1 MKTIPTLLAASV
13 AALTTMLVSCDSKQE
28 QARERSLENKADALE
43 EQAKAVKKEGEQ
55 HADAIEDAKKINDL
69 NAEATRK
76 EAEAKAEALKREA
89 EATREQK

>member
-1 MKTIPTLLAASV
+1 MKIIPTLLSV
-13 AALTTMLVSCDSKQE
+13 SFAALTTMLVSCDSKQE
-28 QARERSLENKADALE
+28 QARERSLENKADSLE

-55 HADAIEDAKKINDL
+55 NADAIEEAKKINDL

-89 EATREQK
+89 EAAREQK